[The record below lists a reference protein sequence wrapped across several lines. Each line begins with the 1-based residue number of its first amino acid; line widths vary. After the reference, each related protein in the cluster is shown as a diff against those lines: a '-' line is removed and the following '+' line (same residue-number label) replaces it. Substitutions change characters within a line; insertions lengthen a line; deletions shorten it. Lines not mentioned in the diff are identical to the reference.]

1 MTVDEVR
8 GLVDRYSAWLKE
20 KTQVKQLGDWAEITT
35 PYLDRHNDYLQI
47 YAKRDNGGFLL
58 TDGGH
63 ILSDLKI
70 SGCPINSP
78 KREALLRTTVNGFG
92 VQWRDDDSLQVHA
105 GEQNFPLRKH
115 NLVQAM
121 LAVNDLFFL
130 ASPIVA
136 SLFYEDVVAWLEQS
150 DIRYTEGVNFT
161 GRSGYNHH
169 FDFVIPKSR
178 TQPERIVE
186 TINRPSK
193 ETAQALAFAWIDTKE
208 VRRADTKV
216 YAVLNDQDAQVPS
229 AAIDALRNYDVRV
242 VLWSDRGEMTDEL
255 AA

>member
-8 GLVDRYSAWLKE
+8 NLVDRYSAWLKE
-20 KTQVKQLGDWAEITT
+20 KTQIKQLEDWVEITT

-47 YAKRDNGGFLL
+47 YAKRDSGGFLL
-58 TDGGH
+58 SDAGY
-63 ILSDLKI
+63 ILDDLKL
-70 SGCPINSP
+70 SGCALNSP
-78 KREALLRTTVNGFG
+78 KREALLRTTLNGFG
-92 VQWRDDDSLQVHA
+92 VKRSDDDSLQVHA

-130 ASPIVA
+130 ASPIVS
-136 SLFYEDVVAWLEQS
+136 SLFYEDVVAWLDSNE
-150 DIRYTEGVNFT
+150 IRYTPGAHFT

-178 TQPERIVE
+178 KEPERIVE

-193 ETAQALAFAWIDTKE
+193 ETAQALAFAWIDTKD
-208 VRRADTKV
+208 VRPADARV
-216 YAVLNDQDAQVPS
+216 YAILNDQEDRVPV

-242 VLWSDRGEMTDEL
+242 VLWSDRSEVASEL